1 MGATCNKL
9 AGGVSI
15 SLTAVLSCYHIQ
27 FEECRRDDWLEQISR
42 TIFSNTLK
50 FASNSSSSKKS
61 SISSSIQHSV
71 DIRDFRVT
79 AQFPW
84 VKAVL
89 AMFASWRVRVALWTA
104 GIEWYMNVSCIRS
117 VRRSCSLNWLA
128 SISWRHTSCLVGT
141 RNVPG
146 EHIVLKDS
154 EGAFKT
160 FLFLWAKLQKKIR
173 SSIEL
178 ERDEGCQGAIEVE
191 GRYRSDEF
199 YTLSPPI
206 VVCLYLEE

>member
-71 DIRDFRVT
+71 DICDFRMTV
-79 AQFPW
+79 QFPW
-84 VKAVL
+84 VDAVFE
-89 AMFASWRVRVALWTA
+89 MFTSWRVRAALWAA
-104 GIEWYMNVSCIRS
+104 GIEWYMNRSCVRS
-117 VRRSCSLNWLA
+117 VRRSFSLNWLA
-128 SISWRHTSCLVGT
+128 SISRRHTSFSVGT
-141 RNVPG
+141 Q
-146 EHIVLKDS
+146 IVSNEFIFLRDW

-160 FLFLWAKLQKKIR
+160 FLFYLKSR
-173 SSIEL
+173 GTEIEITV
-178 ERDEGCQGAIEVE
+178 EWEIDEGCNWGGGPRLLCAFL
-191 GRYRSDEF
+191 R
-199 YTLSPPI
+199 L
-206 VVCLYLEE
+206 L